1 MITVCPCW
9 ASNQLRKSRIA
20 IIRFYGPVQLYVC
33 YVGAE
38 HYTMFIQTEQHF
50 SFSGIAGFV
59 PINIKL
65 ELVSE
70 EPKVS
75 YLRQNSWYFGRDE
88 ENHIIIVVFSA
99 NFRPRTSLK

>member
-1 MITVCPCW
+1 M
-9 ASNQLRKSRIA
+9 
-20 IIRFYGPVQLYVC
+20 RFYENVQLYVC

-59 PINIKL
+59 PVYIKL

-75 YLRQNSWYFGRDE
+75 YLRQHPWNFGTDE

-99 NFRPRTSLK
+99 TI